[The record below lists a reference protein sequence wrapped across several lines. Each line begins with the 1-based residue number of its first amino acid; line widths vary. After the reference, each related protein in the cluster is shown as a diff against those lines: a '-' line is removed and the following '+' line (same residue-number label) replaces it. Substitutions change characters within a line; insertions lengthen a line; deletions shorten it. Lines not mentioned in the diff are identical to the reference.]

1 MQALV
6 DILLLI
12 KTLMRQKILSSPLPL
27 TMKLTA
33 L

>member
-1 MQALV
+1 MQTLV
-6 DILLLI
+6 DILILI
-12 KTLMRQKILSSPLPL
+12 KTPMRQKILSSPLPL

>member
-6 DILLLI
+6 DILMLI
-12 KTLMRQKILSSPLPL
+12 KTPMRQNILSCPLPL